1 VPGWDYAPQDGPK
14 TLRSMIRARIIASR
28 EAGSEETRD
37 AIEANGR
44 AEGITLAGWHI
55 GPALFAALE
64 AAELATRE
72 DGVTVIEHETIGG
85 RPAWLRAEPDFD
97 ADQADALAAII
108 AVAMRQ
114 PE

>member
-1 VPGWDYAPQDGPK
+1 MDMTDVAPAQAQRTPEARPCDTSDPPVPSPP
-14 TLRSMIRARIIASR
+14 ARNPFP
-28 EAGSEETRD
+28 GT
-37 AIEANGR
+37 
-44 AEGITLAGWHI
+44 
-55 GPALFAALE
+55 PARAALE